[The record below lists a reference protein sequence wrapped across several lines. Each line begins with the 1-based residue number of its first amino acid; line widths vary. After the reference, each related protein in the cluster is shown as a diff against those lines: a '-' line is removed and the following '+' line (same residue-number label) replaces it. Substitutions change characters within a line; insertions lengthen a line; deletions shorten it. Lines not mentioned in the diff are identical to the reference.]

1 MEASTDSKMADIFD
15 EFFRTTYIS
24 ASWSNSNYPNPSN
37 RANCIFTP
45 IISESSLFRDLA
57 TTTPT
62 YSPGPD
68 GLPGCVLKFWA
79 STLFKPILK
88 LFNLFISSSVFH
100 TIWKDCFIIP
110 LHKKGAKADTQNYRG
125 ISKLLAISKAFERII
140 TSHCNIYVPR

>member
-62 YSPGPD
+62 YSPGPE
-68 GLPGCVLKFWA
+68 
-79 STLFKPILK
+79 
-88 LFNLFISSSVFH
+88 
-100 TIWKDCFIIP
+100 
-110 LHKKGAKADTQNYRG
+110 
-125 ISKLLAISKAFERII
+125 ERL
-140 TSHCNIYVPR
+140 SH